1 MKMLSIAP
9 GENVEA
15 RHFMDEEHQITI
27 GIARHQWPRLQRL
40 ANQAAEA
47 NGGRPDPGAEWD
59 RLNGWILRRL
69 SSCPRCGPACM
80 GGPGRGCAARGP
92 RITPARGLTGATPR
106 P

>member
-1 MKMLSIAP
+1 MLSIAP

-15 RHFMDEEHQITI
+15 RHFMDDEHQITI

-69 SSCPRCGPACM
+69 SSCPRGVAPHAWVALAADALLADPGSPPQ
-80 GGPGRGCAARGP
+80 GG
-92 RITPARGLTGATPR
+92 
-106 P
+106 